1 MDQTNQEKHHTKIV
15 IIIKD
20 GTNEPT
26 QVSSQKHFMKFQ
38 ERQPDTRKSSRIS
51 MVWLFYA

>member
-1 MDQTNQEKHHTKIV
+1 MDQTKQEKHHTKIV

-20 GTNEPT
+20 ATNEPT
-26 QVSSQKHFMKFQ
+26 QVSSQRHFVKFQ
-38 ERQPDTRKSSRIS
+38 EGQPDRRKSSHIS